1 VVGAK
6 RRGHYEW
13 GDYHANTGQIFMFQQ
28 QGNDWVEIQ
37 NAIASDRRPACCSY
51 FGVAVAIENGIIFS
65 GAHGETRD
73 QNGSNYL
80 LTAGSAAAYQCT
92 GRRVCLHPACQPPNC
107 RAVSGICRGK

>member
-6 RRGHYEW
+6 GRGHYEW

-37 NAIASDRRPACCSY
+37 SAIAPDRRPAYWSY

-65 GAHGETRD
+65 GAHGESRD
-73 QNGSNYL
+73 QNGGNYL
-80 LTAGSAAAYQCT
+80 LKADAAAAYQCT
-92 GRRVCLHPACQPPNC
+92 GRCACLHPVCQLPDY
-107 RAVSGICRGK
+107 RSVSGIGTGK